1 MRNRYLNDLIPD
13 VFCMFPSMT
22 TIHFYRLFHL
32 GHHQFTNDP
41 ERDPDLLNLGH
52 GKRADDFPMSRTRFI
67 TRFIS
72 RSSSHRCGSCTTQGH
87 T

>member
-1 MRNRYLNDLIPD
+1 
-13 VFCMFPSMT
+13 MFPLMT

-52 GKRADDFPMSRTRFI
+52 GKQANEFPMSRRRFI
-67 TRFIS
+67 TRGLFRFRDRAFAFSATIS
-72 RSSSHRCGSCTTQGH
+72 GRM
-87 T
+87 